1 MVKSP
6 PANAGDIGDVGSI
19 PGLWRS
25 PGGGK
30 GNPRSYSCQGNPMDR
45 GAWRATI
52 HGVTK
57 ESDTTE
63 WVSRHTMKLY
73 WNTAHSFP
81 SYLCLLSCFQ
91 GRVEQLQQ
99 LPHGLQS
106 LKYLISSPVQ
116 KTFSDPCCRTGDFL
130 ESFSSGKVKLTEK
143 QVFGQWGNWGLEK
156 GCNLP
161 VIDFRF
167 KVRSSWLYNLSS
179 EGGCTMLCGSCE
191 LHWPASSFEMQVFS
205 EVLLC

>member
-1 MVKSP
+1 MQETQEMWVRSLGCEDLLEEEK
-6 PANAGDIGDVGSI
+6 ATHAHILAREI
-19 PGLWRS
+19 PWTEG
-25 PGGGK
+25 PGGLQSMGSQK
-30 GNPRSYSCQGNPMDR
+30 SRTRLSDWAGTQWSCIGTQP
-45 GAWRATI
+45 I
-52 HGVTK
+52 HFPLIYVCFHAFK
-57 ESDTTE
+57 AES
-63 WVSRHTMKLY
+63 
-73 WNTAHSFP
+73 N
-81 SYLCLLSCFQ
+81 SCK
-91 GRVEQLQQ
+91 

-130 ESFSSGKVKLTEK
+130 ESFSSGRVKLTEK
-143 QVFGQWGNWGLEK
+143 QVFGQWGNWGVEK

-167 KVRSSWLYNLSS
+167 KVRSSWLYSLSS

-191 LHWPASSFEMQVFS
+191 LHRPASSFEMQMFS